1 MRMIY
6 AKRVKGHGSGKKH
19 QKDDKVI
26 AQDLKDDNRM
36 DQQSHQN
43 LVMGRRANA

>member
-6 AKRVKGHGSGKKH
+6 AQRVTGHRSGEEN
-19 QKDDKVI
+19 QKDDKVMD
-26 AQDLKDDNRM
+26 QDLKDDNRM

-43 LVMGRRANA
+43 LVMGRRVNA